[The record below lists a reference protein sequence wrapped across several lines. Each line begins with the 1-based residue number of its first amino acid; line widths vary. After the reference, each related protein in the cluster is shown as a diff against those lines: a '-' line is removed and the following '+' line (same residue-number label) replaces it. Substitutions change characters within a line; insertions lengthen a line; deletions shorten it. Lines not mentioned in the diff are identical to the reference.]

1 VFYYSTVYTKVVFA
15 RVLEDVNPCV
25 ECAFREVMTSG
36 LAHNEV
42 IILISGVL
50 QPMAGHARLL
60 RYMDKYNLINQK
72 VNLHILNTASSAA
85 LQIPLCRRM
94 LG

>member
-1 VFYYSTVYTKVVFA
+1 MKEDKYIYSILFYSVYTKVIFD

-60 RYMDKYNLINQK
+60 RYINKYNLIK
-72 VNLHILNTASSAA
+72 
-85 LQIPLCRRM
+85 
-94 LG
+94 

>member
-1 VFYYSTVYTKVVFA
+1 VKEDKYIYSILFYSVYTKVIFD

-60 RYMDKYNLINQK
+60 RYINKYNLIK
-72 VNLHILNTASSAA
+72 
-85 LQIPLCRRM
+85 
-94 LG
+94 

>member
-1 VFYYSTVYTKVVFA
+1 MVFFTVYTKVVFD

-60 RYMDKYNLINQK
+60 RYMNKYNLINQK
-72 VNLHILNTASSAA
+72 VNGA
-85 LQIPLCRRM
+85 
-94 LG
+94 

>member
-1 VFYYSTVYTKVVFA
+1 M
-15 RVLEDVNPCV
+15 LEDVNPCV
-25 ECAFREVMTSG
+25 ECAFREVLTSG

-60 RYMDKYNLINQK
+60 R
-72 VNLHILNTASSAA
+72 
-85 LQIPLCRRM
+85 
-94 LG
+94 